1 MRPRASVIVWLGMSD
16 SGKPGVHHP
25 RIPPLE
31 REEVTGEARGAFER
45 EWARFGRLTNMKRTL
60 LRSPASYHALME
72 WYPLF
77 DTIKAFLGERLAIV
91 FAHAISAESDCLICT
106 TFMRRIL
113 MEWGE
118 KPDALI
124 LDEKGRAVVAFGRA
138 LVQPGNRVPDAVYRT
153 MEQLFSSE
161 QIVALTAFAGLMA
174 ATNMIN
180 NALKVDLDEYLY
192 AYRQEQPLPERG
204 VKHGA

>member
-1 MRPRASVIVWLGMSD
+1 
-16 SGKPGVHHP
+16 
-25 RIPPLE
+25 
-31 REEVTGEARGAFER
+31 
-45 EWARFGRLTNMKRTL
+45 
-60 LRSPASYHALME
+60 
-72 WYPLF
+72 
-77 DTIKAFLGERLAIV
+77 
-91 FAHAISAESDCLICT
+91 
-106 TFMRRIL
+106 
-113 MEWGE
+113 
-118 KPDALI
+118 
-124 LDEKGRAVVAFGRA
+124 
-138 LVQPGNRVPDAVYRT
+138 

>member
-1 MRPRASVIVWLGMSD
+1 
-16 SGKPGVHHP
+16 
-25 RIPPLE
+25 
-31 REEVTGEARGAFER
+31 
-45 EWARFGRLTNMKRTL
+45 
-60 LRSPASYHALME
+60 
-72 WYPLF
+72 
-77 DTIKAFLGERLAIV
+77 
-91 FAHAISAESDCLICT
+91 
-106 TFMRRIL
+106 MRRIL